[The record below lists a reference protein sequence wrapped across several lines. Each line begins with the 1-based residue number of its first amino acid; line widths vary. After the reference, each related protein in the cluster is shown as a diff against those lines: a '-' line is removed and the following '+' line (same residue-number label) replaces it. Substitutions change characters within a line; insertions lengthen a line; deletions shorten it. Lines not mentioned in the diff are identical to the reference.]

1 MLREGGRRS
10 LIKPCLSATFSA
22 ISVTRIDLGS
32 KTDLR
37 GETVAQKRLSRGM
50 TQLRCS
56 TTARE
61 MENGRWRER
70 D

>member
-1 MLREGGRRS
+1 MLREDGRRS

-37 GETVAQKRLSRGM
+37 GETVTQKRLSRGM
-50 TQLRCS
+50 AQLKGSERKV
-56 TTARE
+56 RRLQE
-61 MENGRWRER
+61 RWKT
-70 D
+70 